1 LALGGV
7 SVNSKVLASATVV
20 AVQLLLV
27 VRAASAGEVTVP
39 VPEPTTMGLLGAGA
53 AVVALGAWWRHRK

>member
-1 LALGGV
+1 M
-7 SVNSKVLASATVV
+7 NSKVLASAALV

-27 VRAASAGEVTVP
+27 VRAASAGTPPAP

>member
-1 LALGGV
+1 LALRR
-7 SVNSKVLASATVV
+7 SHVNAKVLASAALV

-27 VRAASAGEVTVP
+27 VRAASAGAPPTP